1 MNEPI
6 QTLPLSRI
14 LVNRAAAVQ
23 EIAEEL
29 PAAVRKGPQEVAE
42 VLMNE
47 ERRGYVGLAL
57 AALALILLL
66 FGD

>member
-1 MNEPI
+1 MNDPI
-6 QTLPLSRI
+6 HALPLSRI
-14 LVNRAAAVQ
+14 LVNTAAAVRDV
-23 EIAEEL
+23 AEEL
-29 PAAVRKGPQEVAE
+29 PEAVRKGPQEVAE

-47 ERRGYVGLAL
+47 DRRGYLGIAL